1 MIDQLRA
8 TCRQLL
14 EDGTVRVVIGYG
26 ENRRGD
32 SAHPVFVTD
41 PSRVEQLTFNR
52 HCHHNLVAYLKRP
65 EIKALGAAAIVV
77 KACDERA
84 LVVLEQESQIERE
97 QIVVIGVACSGTD
110 APQGTK
116 CEACPTKRRGLRTC
130 C

>member
-14 EDGTVRVVIGYG
+14 EEGTVRVVIGYG
-26 ENRRGD
+26 ENSRGD

-41 PSRVEQLTFNR
+41 PSHVEQLTFNR

-84 LVVLEQESQIERE
+84 LVGTRA
-97 QIVVIGVACSGTD
+97 GVADRAETD
-110 APQGTK
+110 RRDWRGLQ
-116 CEACPTKRRGLRTC
+116 RRGC
-130 C
+130 SAGGQM